1 MLKAV
6 LYGLMKHAPVRFF
19 ACTKTSNK
27 KLLVLIQLYLP
38 FPRLRRGSS
47 FRLRTMFRRKINVP
61 AVIFGLA
68 VVATIGTASYA
79 VMSRSIDKA
88 PENNSF
94 VQSLNTTDK
103 MKMDQ
108 PSESSVSMGQNQ
120 GCL

>member
-1 MLKAV
+1 
-6 LYGLMKHAPVRFF
+6 
-19 ACTKTSNK
+19 
-27 KLLVLIQLYLP
+27 
-38 FPRLRRGSS
+38 
-47 FRLRTMFRRKINVP
+47 MFRRKINVP